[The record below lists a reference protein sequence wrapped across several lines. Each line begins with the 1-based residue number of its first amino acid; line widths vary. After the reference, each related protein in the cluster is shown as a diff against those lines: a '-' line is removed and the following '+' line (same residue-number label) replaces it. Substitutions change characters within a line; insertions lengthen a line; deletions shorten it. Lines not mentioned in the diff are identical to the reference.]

1 MKEREEG
8 GGEEERRRRGRKEEA
23 KRRRRGRRECHS
35 LVIVNGIIFDLGGIG
50 KVVQYPVQHYLRRGV
65 EPGN

>member
-1 MKEREEG
+1 M
-8 GGEEERRRRGRKEEA
+8 EEA

-50 KVVQYPVQHYLRRGV
+50 KVVQYSIQHYLRRGGKNLV
-65 EPGN
+65 IRGASS